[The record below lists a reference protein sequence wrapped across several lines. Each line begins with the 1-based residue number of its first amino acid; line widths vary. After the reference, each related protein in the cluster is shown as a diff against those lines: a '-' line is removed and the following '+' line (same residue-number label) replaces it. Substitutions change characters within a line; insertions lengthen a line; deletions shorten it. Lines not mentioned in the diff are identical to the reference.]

1 MRQAGLMCRLDVVAG
16 STVLRD
22 QLAWDVNNPEA
33 DPDAVAQTMCQDLGL
48 DGDFTPLV
56 AWHIRAQVLP
66 ESMCIQPSYLTGSC
80 EECRCIVQVNNI
92 RRMPAE
98 GTLPRVDAAP
108 VDGQQQPARRSKRRA
123 TKPQADTGFI
133 TTHSSGISHRC

>member
-1 MRQAGLMCRLDVVAG
+1 MCRLDVVAG

-33 DPDAVAQTMCQDLGL
+33 DPDAFAQTMCQDLGL
-48 DGDFTPLV
+48 DGNFVPLI

-66 ESMCIQPSYLTGSC
+66 DSICVQPSSLTGSC
-80 EECRCIVQVNNI
+80 RESPCIVQVNNI
-92 RRMPAE
+92 RHTPAE

-108 VDGQQQPARRSKRRA
+108 IDGQQQPARRSKRRA
-123 TKPQADTGFI
+123 TKPQADAGFI
-133 TTHSSGISHRC
+133 TTHSSGISYQS